1 MSTAI
6 FGGTFDPVH
15 NGHIKI
21 AHSALEQFKLDRLVI
36 VPNANPP
43 HKKDEVNTDFNH
55 RYNMLRLAFEGE
67 DKVEISDF
75 EAGEG
80 KYHYSLYT
88 MRYFRELYGEDTFFI
103 LGADSLCS
111 VHLWYEADKFL
122 AENRF
127 IVFVRE
133 NDAGLMKTIE
143 EYKSRGVELYLAD
156 MPFYDASSS
165 KVRECFKQGKN
176 PGDMLAPKVSEYIAE
191 NGLYGGRP

>member
-21 AHSALEQFKLDRLVI
+21 AHSAIEQFKLSKLVI

-43 HKKDEVNTDFNH
+43 HKKNEVSTDFTH
-55 RYNMLRLAFEGE
+55 RFNMLKLAFEDV
-67 DKVEISDF
+67 DKVEISDC

-88 MRYFRELYGEDTFFI
+88 MRYFRELYGEDTYFI
-103 LGADSLCS
+103 LGADSLCTI
-111 VHLWYEADKFL
+111 HLWYEYEKFL
-122 AENRF
+122 RENRF

-133 NDAGLMKTIE
+133 NDVELMKCFE
-143 EYKSRGVELYLAD
+143 EYKSRGVELHLAD

-165 KVRECFKQGKN
+165 EVRENFKLGKN
-176 PGDMLAPKVSEYIAE
+176 PVDMLAPKVSVYIMQ

>member
-21 AHSALEQFKLDRLVI
+21 ALSAIEQFDLDRLVI

-43 HKKDEVNTDFNH
+43 HKKNEVNTDFSH
-55 RYNMLRLAFEGE
+55 RYNMLKLAFEGA
-67 DKVEISDF
+67 DKVEISDC
-75 EAGEG
+75 ESGEG

-88 MRYFRELYGEDTFFI
+88 MRYFRELYGEDTYFI
-103 LGADSLCS
+103 LGADSLCT
-111 VHLWYEADKFL
+111 VHLWYEYEKFL
-122 AENRF
+122 KENRF

-133 NDAGLMKTIE
+133 NDAELMKCFE
-143 EYKSRGVELYLAD
+143 EYKSRGVELHLAN

-165 KVRECFKQGKN
+165 EVREFFKQGKN
-176 PGDMLAPKVSEYIAE
+176 PVDMLAPKVIEYIKE
-191 NGLYGGRP
+191 NGLYGGVI